1 VKDRDEQEGGAA
13 GPSDSG
19 RLDGVRTDQDI
30 AAELRLRPERP
41 RVTRLSRRVLI
52 GLGAASAI
60 AIAAALMF
68 ALWPHGP
75 KREGE
80 ELLNTDNRNVADGL
94 NGLPRDYAGVPR
106 PVPQLGPPLPG
117 DLGKPL
123 LNAGA
128 SVPGMPQPTAVP
140 DPEAQRLVQERQRLA
155 QEMEAARTSRL
166 FASEA
171 RAAVQPAS
179 LSAAVPVAPMPL
191 LDRNAMGLNGGAAS
205 LRFPR
210 GTLAGEDGEGSTTQ
224 PSEADRKLAFLTAP
238 VDRKTTSPDRVQAPA
253 SHNVVQAG
261 SVIPAALL
269 TGLRSDLP
277 GQITAQVT
285 EAVYDSPT
293 GKVLLI
299 PQGARLIGQYDA
311 QVAFGQSR
319 ALLVWNRIVMPN
331 GRSIVL
337 ERQPGVD
344 PEGYAGLED
353 EVDNHWGALFKA
365 AMLLTILS
373 VGSEAGTSNN
383 QNSLVDAIRRG
394 SSDSLSQT
402 GRQVIGRSLQ
412 VQPTITIRP
421 GFPVRVIVTR
431 DLVMEPYAG

>member
-1 VKDRDEQEGGAA
+1 MSGRDEEDGAS
-13 GPSDSG
+13 GEPEESG
-19 RLDGVRTDQDI
+19 RLDEVRPERTQTAQPRSDREI
-30 AAELRLRPERP
+30 AAELRLRPERT
-41 RVTRLSRRVLI
+41 RVTRLSRRVLA
-52 GLGAASAI
+52 GLGAVSAI
-60 AIAAALMF
+60 VLGGALLF
-68 ALWPHGP
+68 ALRPHGP
-75 KREGE
+75 GSNGQ
-80 ELLNTDNRNVADGL
+80 ELLSTDNRATPDGL
-94 NGLPRDYAGVPR
+94 NGLPHDYAGVPR
-106 PVPQLGPPLPG
+106 SVPQLGPPLPG

-128 SVPGMPQPTAVP
+128 PAPGMPQPAAP
-140 DPEAQRLVQERQRLA
+140 DPEAQRRAQEQARLA
-155 QEMEAARTSRL
+155 QELEAARTSRL

-171 RAAVQPAS
+171 RAAVQPVS
-179 LSAAVPVAPMPL
+179 LGGGTTPVTPAPL
-191 LDRNAMGLNGGAAS
+191 LDQSALGSNGG
-205 LRFPR
+205 
-210 GTLAGEDGEGSTTQ
+210 GTAQ

-238 VDRKTTSPDRVQAPA
+238 VERRTTSSDRVQAPA
-253 SHNVVQAG
+253 SRNVVQAG
-261 SVIPAALL
+261 SVIPAAMI

-319 ALLVWNRIVMPN
+319 ALLIWNRIVMPN

-337 ERQPGVD
+337 ERQPGAD

-353 EVDNHWGALFKA
+353 QVDNHWGALFKA
-365 AMLLTILS
+365 ALLSTILS
-373 VGSEAGTSNN
+373 VGSEAGTSSNSE
-383 QNSLVDAIRRG
+383 NSLVDAIRRG
-394 SSDSLSQT
+394 SSDSFSQT
-402 GRQVIGRSLQ
+402 GRQVVGRSLQ
-412 VQPTITIRP
+412 VQPTITVRP

>member
-1 VKDRDEQEGGAA
+1 MTGRDEEEGALGE
-13 GPSDSG
+13 PETPV
-19 RLDGVRTDQDI
+19 RLDEVRPERTSTDRPRSDRDI
-30 AAELRLRPERP
+30 AADLRLRPDRP
-41 RVTRLSRRVLI
+41 QVTRLSRRVLA
-52 GLGAASAI
+52 GLGAVSAI
-60 AIAAALMF
+60 VLGGALMF
-68 ALWPHGP
+68 ALRPHGP
-75 KREGE
+75 GSNGP
-80 ELLNTDNRNVADGL
+80 ELLSTDNRATPDGL
-94 NGLPRDYAGVPR
+94 NGLPHDYAGVTR

-128 SVPGMPQPTAVP
+128 PAPGMPQPTPPSAP
-140 DPEAQRLVQERQRLA
+140 DPEAQRLAQERARLA
-155 QEMEAARTSRL
+155 QELEAARTSRL

-171 RAAVQPAS
+171 RASVQS
-179 LSAAVPVAPMPL
+179 VAPTSSTTPNPPSPA
-191 LDRNAMGLNGGAAS
+191 LDQNALGPNAGGAA
-205 LRFPR
+205 
-210 GTLAGEDGEGSTTQ
+210 Q

-238 VDRKTTSPDRVQAPA
+238 VDRRTTSSDRVQAPA
-253 SHNVVQAG
+253 SRNIVQAG
-261 SVIPAALL
+261 SVIPAAMI

-337 ERQPGVD
+337 ERQPGTD
-344 PEGYAGLED
+344 PAGYAGLED
-353 EVDNHWGALFKA
+353 QVDNHWGALFKA
-365 AMLLTILS
+365 ALLSTILS
-373 VGSEAGTSNN
+373 VGSEAGTSSNSE
-383 QNSLVDAIRRG
+383 NSLVDAIRRG
-394 SSDSLSQT
+394 SSDSFSQT
-402 GRQVIGRSLQ
+402 GRQVVGRSLQ
-412 VQPTITIRP
+412 VQPTITVRP

>member
-1 VKDRDEQEGGAA
+1 MSGHDEEEGAKGE
-13 GPSDSG
+13 PEEPG
-19 RLDGVRTDQDI
+19 RLDEVRPERAQTEKPRSDREI
-30 AAELRLRPERP
+30 ADELRLRPERA
-41 RVTRLSRRVLI
+41 RVTRLSRRVLA
-52 GLGAASAI
+52 GLGAVSAI
-60 AIAAALMF
+60 VLSGALVF
-68 ALWPHGP
+68 ALRPHGP
-75 KREGE
+75 GSNGP
-80 ELLNTDNRNVADGL
+80 ELLSTDNRATPDGL
-94 NGLPRDYAGVPR
+94 NGLPHDYAGVPR

-128 SVPGMPQPTAVP
+128 PAPGMPQPAQAAAP
-140 DPEAQRLVQERQRLA
+140 NPEAQRLAQERARLA
-155 QEMEAARTSRL
+155 QELEAARTSRL

-171 RAAVQPAS
+171 RAAVQPVALTS
-179 LSAAVPVAPMPL
+179 GTMSVPPAPGLDSNALGPSA
-191 LDRNAMGLNGGAAS
+191 GG
-205 LRFPR
+205 
-210 GTLAGEDGEGSTTQ
+210 TQQ

-238 VDRKTTSPDRVQAPA
+238 VDRRTTSSDRVQPPA
-253 SHNVVQAG
+253 SRNVVQAG
-261 SVIPAALL
+261 SVIPAAMI

-293 GKVLLI
+293 GKILLI

-337 ERQPGVD
+337 ERQPGTD

-353 EVDNHWGALFKA
+353 QVDNHWGSLFKA
-365 AMLLTILS
+365 ALLSTILS
-373 VGSEAGTSNN
+373 VGSEAGTSSNSE
-383 QNSLVDAIRRG
+383 NSLVDAIRRG
-394 SSDSLSQT
+394 SSDSFSQT
-402 GRQVIGRSLQ
+402 GRQVVGRSLQ

-421 GFPVRVIVTR
+421 GFAVRVIVTR
-431 DLVMEPYAG
+431 DLLMEPYAG

>member
-1 VKDRDEQEGGAA
+1 MTDRDEEEPASIDPEA
-13 GPSDSG
+13 PG
-19 RLDGVRTDQDI
+19 RLDEVRPERTGPERPRSDQDI
-30 AAELRLRPERP
+30 AAALRLRPERS
-41 RVTRLSRRVLI
+41 RVTRLSRRVLA
-52 GLGAASAI
+52 GLGTVSAI
-60 AIAAALMF
+60 VLGGALLF
-68 ALWPHGP
+68 ALRPHGLGSSGP
-75 KREGE
+75 
-80 ELLNTDNRNVADGL
+80 ELLSTDNRATPDGL
-94 NGLPRDYAGVPR
+94 NGLPRDYAGVSR

-128 SVPGMPQPTAVP
+128 PAPGMPQPTPASAP
-140 DPEAQRLVQERQRLA
+140 DPEAQRLAQERARLA
-155 QEMEAARTSRL
+155 QELEAARTSRL

-171 RAAVQPAS
+171 RAAVQPVS
-179 LSAAVPVAPMPL
+179 LAAGTTPVPLPA
-191 LDRNAMGLNGGAAS
+191 LDQAALGPNAGG
-205 LRFPR
+205 
-210 GTLAGEDGEGSTTQ
+210 TQQ

-238 VDRKTTSPDRVQAPA
+238 VDRRTTSSDRVQAPA
-253 SHNVVQAG
+253 SRNVVQAG
-261 SVIPAALL
+261 SVIPAAMI

-337 ERQPGVD
+337 ERQPGTD

-353 EVDNHWGALFKA
+353 QVDNHWGALFKA
-365 AMLLTILS
+365 ALLSTILS
-373 VGSEAGTSNN
+373 VGSEAGTSSNN
-383 QNSLVDAIRRG
+383 ENSLVDAIRRG
-394 SSDSLSQT
+394 SSDSFSQT
-402 GRQVIGRSLQ
+402 GRQVVGRSLQ
-412 VQPTITIRP
+412 VQPTITVRP